1 MRSVAAHTVS
11 YERAHRSRSQRA
23 IASLA
28 AIIAAV
34 LSANAAHAD
43 LVPAAKPPGNAR
55 PAIAASAAPKA
66 PATKPAAPVVPAQP
80 KPVETKPAAKPD
92 EKPKAPTKPAD
103 PERGEQ
109 GQRGEAAPGER
120 RDPPRGRPFSKP
132 AEEGV
137 AQLRF
142 DVKRRKL
149 DNGLRVVML
158 VDRTSPTVAVDVVYD
173 VGGRNEERGRS
184 GFAHLFEHM
193 MFQGSANV
201 PRGDHF
207 RLVTSHGGTLNGTT
221 SEDRTN
227 YFEMLPSSELALG
240 LWLEADRMKSLDVS
254 QKNFE
259 NQRSV
264 VKEEYRMRVE
274 NAAYVPAA
282 IRLQELTYQGYWPYE
297 HSAIG
302 TMRDLD
308 AAELSWVRAFHQAYY
323 APNNAVLSIA
333 GDFDENEAM
342 ALVQKYFGDARPSA
356 VPKLELPPVPEQTAP
371 RSAVIEDPHAKLP
384 ALFEGWV
391 IPPSAEPD
399 HYALDLAAMLLGS
412 GESSRLH
419 RALVRERSLAVEAD
433 AQTDGYRGPDTFEI
447 VVKLARGAKVD
458 HVQKLIDSQIADV
471 ARLGP
476 SDDEMKKLRA
486 RKKAQFLFGLQS
498 NFARAQELAEFE
510 LYRGDATLLNSELDK
525 YLAVTKDDIKRVVG
539 KYLTPNRR
547 SVVEVKPGSDSARE
561 SGGEK
566 K

>member
-1 MRSVAAHTVS
+1 MRSVVLAALPIALLS
-11 YERAHRSRSQRA
+11 
-23 IASLA
+23 ASLVVSSVA
-28 AIIAAV
+28 R
-34 LSANAAHAD
+34 AD
-43 LVPAAKPPGNAR
+43 ILPPDPKPPAKR
-55 PAIAASAAPKA
+55 PASPAASAAPPKA
-66 PATKPAAPVVPAQP
+66 PATSPAAPTAPAATA
-80 KPVETKPAAKPD
+80 KPTDTKPPTPA
-92 EKPKAPTKPAD
+92 KPKAPALTNELKVLHTTPAPTD
-103 PERGEQ
+103 T
-109 GQRGEAAPGER
+109 
-120 RDPPRGRPFSKP
+120 
-132 AEEGV
+132 
-137 AQLRF
+137 QLKF

-158 VDRTSPTVAVDVVYD
+158 VDHTSPTVAVDVVYD

-259 NQRSV
+259 NQRAV

-282 IRLQELTYQGYWPYE
+282 IRLQELVFQGYWPYE

-308 AAELSWVRAFHQAYY
+308 AAELSWVRAFHQSYY
-323 APNNAVLSIA
+323 APNNAVLSIS
-333 GDFDENEAM
+333 GDFEENEAM
-342 ALVQKYFGDARPSA
+342 ALVQRYFGDAKPTA
-356 VPKLELPPVPEQTAP
+356 VPKLDLPPVPEQTAP
-371 RSAVIEDPHAKLP
+371 RNAVMEDPHAKLP
-384 ALFEGWV
+384 ALFEGWL
-391 IPPSAEPD
+391 IPASAEPD

-419 RALVRERSLAVEAD
+419 RALVRERSLAVEAE
-433 AQTDGYRGPDTFEI
+433 AQTNGQRGPDQLEI
-447 VVKLARGAKVD
+447 VVKLAKGAKID
-458 HVQKLIDSQIADV
+458 QVQKVLDAQIADV
-471 ARLGP
+471 AKLGP
-476 SDDEMKKLRA
+476 SDEEMKKLRA
-486 RKKAQFLFGLQS
+486 RKKSQFLFGLQS

-510 LYRGDATLLNSELDK
+510 LYRGDAALLNTELDK
-525 YLAVTKDDIKRVVG
+525 YMAVTKDDIKRVVG
-539 KYLTPNRR
+539 KYLTTNRR
-547 SVVEVKPGSDSARE
+547 NVVEVKPGASEPA
-561 SGGEK
+561 EK